1 MAGNH
6 WATQLE
12 TAESNAWGGFLLNIG
27 ANYLS
32 RLIAALNSYSYE
44 RLLYNHF
51 QVYLYAFH
59 YYIIY

>member
-27 ANYLS
+27 ANYFS
-32 RLIAALNSYSYE
+32 RLIAALNS
-44 RLLYNHF
+44 LLVMRDCFIIIFKFIYMHF
-51 QVYLYAFH
+51 
-59 YYIIY
+59 ITT